1 MTRARRVQRGIERFL
16 FNPLMRSALRLGI
29 APRAFALLETTGRRT
44 GRLRQTPIGGGIDGS
59 AYWIVAE
66 HGTACG
72 YVQNLM
78 ASPTVRLKI
87 GRRWYAGTATAL
99 PEDEPF
105 ARRRAIDRHN
115 GLVGRADGVFFRV
128 AASTP
133 LSVRVDLDPGA
144 IF

>member
-1 MTRARRVQRGIERFL
+1 VQRAIERFL
-16 FNPLMRSALRLGI
+16 FNPLTRTALRLGV
-29 APRAFALLETTGRRT
+29 APRAFALLETTGRRS
-44 GRLRQTPIGGGIDGS
+44 GRLRQTPIGGGFDGA

-78 ASPTVRLKI
+78 ATPTVRLKV
-87 GRRWYAGTATAL
+87 GRRWYMGTATVV
-99 PEDEPF
+99 PDDEPF
-105 ARRRAIDRHN
+105 ARRRAIDQRN

-133 LSVRVDLDPGA
+133 LSVRVDLDAGA
-144 IF
+144 VF